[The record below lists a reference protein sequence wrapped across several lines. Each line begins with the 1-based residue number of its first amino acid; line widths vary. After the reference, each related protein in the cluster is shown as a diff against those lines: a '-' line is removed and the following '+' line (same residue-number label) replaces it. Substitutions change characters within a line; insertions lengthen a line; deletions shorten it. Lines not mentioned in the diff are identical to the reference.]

1 MSFKGPIAEKTLF
14 GSNMDSGKLISKV
27 DYNDYFSGKWKHS
40 KNIGVHSNFSFLF
53 LLFVCI
59 KINNPSLNNNRNC

>member
-40 KNIGVHSNFSFLF
+40 KNIGVHSNFS
-53 LLFVCI
+53 LLFYYLLV
-59 KINNPSLNNNRNC
+59 

>member
-27 DYNDYFSGKWKHS
+27 DYSDYFSGKWKHS
-40 KNIGVHSNFSFLF
+40 KNIGVHSNFSF
-53 LLFVCI
+53 FVVIICLY
-59 KINNPSLNNNRNC
+59 KN